1 MEEFVKPRR
10 LGIPDE
16 RVNIPLKTLQ
26 TQGMTDQNLKDHW
39 DMVPADGYECI
50 YGGEDGML
58 PEFGIR
64 YLGKKLIVMGDIII
78 DGKYQ
83 SQIYRSGPNPNGEAI
98 TNSIRENGYSIRE
111 LPIFV
116 LYDPKTKTY
125 QIFDGRTR
133 LVAFEVLNI
142 PKNCKIVVD
151 AYEIVDETKDVKG
164 FPMFA
169 NTIGYMKGKPSEECV
184 CTYLSSRI
192 VDGFITFDK
201 TLPEPVARMQ
211 LMNNLKE
218 ECLRVKIQLPQKRLE
233 QLLRE
238 AAKGEFSFLKTFSFK
253 NAREAEQ
260 YCENELGMEM
270 SDKDTIRVCV
280 HSDQNNLLKNMM
292 SRIPETDKRNIEV
305 IVYATE
311 LNFSDPV
318 KQWNTAALKIYRKMQ
333 NAVRDAETLLVPNK
347 TGESRIK
354 ILGSIPQCEALEA
367 KFPLN
372 KLVKF
377 DELTED
383 QLNGIY

>member
-1 MEEFVKPRR
+1 MVEFSQPAER
-10 LGIPDE
+10 GISE
-16 RVNIPLKTLQ
+16 VCIPLKTLQ
-26 TQGMTDQNLKDHW
+26 TVGMTEQHFKDNLEIL
-39 DMVPADGYECI
+39 PRDGYECI
-50 YGGEDGML
+50 YGKDKGGML
-58 PEFGIR
+58 PNFGIK
-64 YLGKKLIVMGDIII
+64 YLGRRLLELGAIII
-78 DGKYQ
+78 DGKYG
-83 SQIYRSGPNPNGEAI
+83 SQIYRSGPNPDGEAI
-98 TNSIRENGYSIRE
+98 TNSIRNKGYDIRE

-116 LYDPKTKTY
+116 LYNPKTKTF

-133 LVAFEVLNI
+133 LVAFETLHI
-142 PKNCKIVVD
+142 PKNCKVIVD

-169 NTIGYMKGKPSEECV
+169 NTIGYMKGQPSEECV

-192 VDGFITFDK
+192 MDGFITFDK

-211 LMNNLKE
+211 LMTNLKT
-218 ECLRVKIQLPQKRLE
+218 ECDRIEVKLPQKRLE

-253 NAREAEQ
+253 NAGEAEK
-260 YCENELGMEM
+260 YCVDELGMEM

-280 HSDQNNLLKNMM
+280 HSDQHNLLKNMM

-333 NAVRDAETLLVPNK
+333 ETVRDAEALLVPNK